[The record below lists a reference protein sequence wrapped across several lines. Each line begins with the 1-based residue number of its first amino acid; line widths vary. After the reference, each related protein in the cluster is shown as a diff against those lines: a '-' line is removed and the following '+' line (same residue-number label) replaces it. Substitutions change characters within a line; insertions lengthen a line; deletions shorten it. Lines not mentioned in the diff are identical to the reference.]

1 MKKLIVPVSITALL
15 WFFMFSPW
23 TKSYINFWLGMAIAG
38 GILSAMALFTD
49 KKYLKEIYVFKFEH
63 IFIGIISAI
72 ILYFIFCLGN
82 YFSQLL
88 FSFAGSQIEGVY
100 SNKVQANHIII
111 SLLLLFWIGPA
122 EEIFWRGFV
131 QFNLNKKYGQWKG
144 VLFASLIYA
153 LVHIWSFNF
162 MLIMAALVCGLF
174 WGLLFNRY
182 KSLVPVIISHAIW
195 DFIIFIFM
203 PINIT

>member
-1 MKKLIVPVSITALL
+1 MKKLIVPISIATLF
-15 WFFMFSPW
+15 WFFIFSPW
-23 TKSYINFWLGMAIAG
+23 TKLYINFWAGIAVAA
-38 GILSAMALFTD
+38 GILSALALWTD
-49 KKYLKEIYVFKFEH
+49 KKYLKEIYIFKSKY

-72 ILYFIFCLGN
+72 ILYVIFYLGN

-88 FSFAGSQIEGVY
+88 FSFAGSQIESVY
-100 SNKVQANHIII
+100 SNKVQANYIVI
-111 SLLLLFWIGPA
+111 SLLLLFWLGPA

-144 VLFASLIYA
+144 LIFASLIYA

-174 WGLLFNRY
+174 WGLLFNKY
-182 KSLVPVIISHAIW
+182 KSVVPGIISHAIW
-195 DFIIFIFM
+195 DVVIFILI
-203 PINIT
+203 PIT

>member
-1 MKKLIVPVSITALL
+1 MKKLIVPISIAALF
-15 WFFMFSPW
+15 WFFIFSPW
-23 TKSYINFWLGMAIAG
+23 TKSYINFWIGMAVAA
-38 GILSAMALFTD
+38 GILSALALWTD
-49 KKYLKEIYVFKFEH
+49 KKYLKEIYIFKSKY

-72 ILYFIFCLGN
+72 ILYIVFYLGN

-100 SNKVQANHIII
+100 SNKVQANYIVI
-111 SLLLLFWIGPA
+111 SLLLLFWLGPA

-131 QFNLNKKYGQWKG
+131 QFNLNKKYGEWKG
-144 VLFASLIYA
+144 LIFASLIYA

-174 WGLLFNRY
+174 WGLMFNKY
-182 KSLVPVIISHAIW
+182 KSVVPGIISHAIW
-195 DFIIFIFM
+195 DVVIFILI
-203 PINIT
+203 PIT